1 MTIIDALKFNRE
13 LFERMRSAGVRMDD
27 VRYIDLYMDV
37 KSMTKSGD
45 KKTYAVAVAADRYN
59 VSERLVYDIVKRFDA
74 PLQI

>member
-13 LFERMRSAGVRMDD
+13 LFERMRSAGVRIDD
-27 VRYIDLYMDV
+27 VRYIDLYADV
-37 KSMTKSGD
+37 KSMTDAGD

-74 PLQI
+74 LLQI

>member
-1 MTIIDALKFNRE
+1 MTIYELLKVNRKSIEALR
-13 LFERMRSAGVRMDD
+13 D
-27 VRYIDLYMDV
+27 VGIRVGDIRYIDLYMDV
-37 KSMTKSGD
+37 MKMTDAGD

>member
-1 MTIIDALKFNRE
+1 MTTYELLRVNQGLIEVLK
-13 LFERMRSAGVRMDD
+13 SAGVRMDD
-27 VRYIDLYMDV
+27 VRYIDLYADV
-37 KSMTKSGD
+37 KSMTAAGD

>member
-1 MTIIDALKFNRE
+1 MVVIDALKFNRE
-13 LFERMRSAGVRMDD
+13 LLERMRSAGVRMDD
-27 VRYIDLYMDV
+27 VRYIDLYADV
-37 KSMTKSGD
+37 KSMTAAGD

>member
-1 MTIIDALKFNRE
+1 MTTYELLRVNQGLIETLK
-13 LFERMRSAGVRMDD
+13 SAKVRIDD
-27 VRYIDLYMDV
+27 VRYIDLYADI
-37 KSMTKSGD
+37 KSMTDAGD